1 MTAKVSKIYTLEE
14 LFPVT
19 GEESSLLI
27 ACRRHDYSAS
37 RIARAVEDCDAQL
50 INLNVLGVEMEGV
63 ELVVQLR
70 IDRRH
75 STDVARS
82 LARYGFEIL
91 NWSDPQE
98 ELHNEVLSERIDHL
112 FRYLDM

>member
-1 MTAKVSKIYTLEE
+1 MTAKYSKIYSLEE

-63 ELVVQLR
+63 ETVVQLR

-75 STDVARS
+75 TTDVARS
-82 LARYGFEIL
+82 LMRYGFEIL
-91 NWSDPQE
+91 NWSDPEPDMDQA
-98 ELHNEVLSERIDHL
+98 VLSDRIDHL
-112 FRYLDM
+112 LRYLDV